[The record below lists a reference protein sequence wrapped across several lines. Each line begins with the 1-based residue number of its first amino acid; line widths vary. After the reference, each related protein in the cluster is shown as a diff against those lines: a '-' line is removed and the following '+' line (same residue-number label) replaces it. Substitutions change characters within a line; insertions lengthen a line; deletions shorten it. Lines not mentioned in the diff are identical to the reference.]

1 MPDIMWDA
9 PASPDEVTFAIRQIP
24 LRSEL
29 VLSSLANITYSES
42 HTVRWGEVTRRN
54 RLAKYRAFDGPV
66 AKSARDDAADRA
78 IRLAPFSNSLDLG
91 EYERLVIEFERMA
104 GGNRRVLA
112 DALYDDAENLTTSM
126 HNRVEKA
133 LAHALH
139 RRVRRQRERLPR
151 HRRLRHGRGEQVHG
165 CRAVDDL
172 GDREGR

>member
-78 IRLAPFSNSLDLG
+78 APFAAILARVRAVL
-91 EYERLVIEFERMA
+91 
-104 GGNRRVLA
+104 RRAEWGAA
-112 DALYDDAENLTTSM
+112 DAVAAPGAALDGWRDAPAMIVDL
-126 HNRVEKA
+126 
-133 LAHALH
+133 
-139 RRVRRQRERLPR
+139 LPR
-151 HRRLRHGRGEQVHG
+151 RRAAARISSSL
-165 CRAVDDL
+165 AN
-172 GDREGR
+172 